1 MSKLIMKMTDDLKKL
16 LIQNEDW
23 KLVLKEMEERNI
35 YFKTKLAGILAS
47 SLRREEL
54 DTLEA
59 FQNRFLK
66 QDEQIGL
73 LRHEVNEVRTLIG
86 QADTVSQAKVIGN
99 LQRGMAG
106 RITLTWDIFNKL
118 NSDFSNYLD
127 GKFPNV

>member
-1 MSKLIMKMTDDLKKL
+1 MSKLITKMTDDLKKL

-35 YFKTKLAGILAS
+35 YFKTRLADVLAS
-47 SLRREEL
+47 RLRREEL

-59 FQNRFLK
+59 FHNRFLK

-73 LRHEVNEVRTLIG
+73 LRHEVNELRTMIG
-86 QADTVSQAKVIGN
+86 DADSASQVKVISN
-99 LQRGMAG
+99 MQRGIAG
-106 RITLTWDIFNKL
+106 RITLTWDIFDRL

-127 GKFPNV
+127 GRFPNA